1 MFRITSNKKRTR
13 IMEALVFLMLI
24 AIFLIVILILK

>member
-13 IMEALVFLMLI
+13 IMEVLVFLMLI
-24 AIFLIVILILK
+24 AIFLVVIMILK